1 MDYRTHLF
9 RPLSKRFVDQLVIEV
24 FANPADFDIVYRLI
38 FDKDMNVAWRA
49 AWACQKISEKYPAWF
64 TDLRFKEITTLA
76 ISTSHG
82 GLHRGCVSILYNLKL
97 PDPIPVEF
105 INAYFDW
112 MISPKFPIAV
122 QALSMKMLYRICQIE
137 PDFKPE
143 IIAILEDINYQDYS
157 SGFNSTR
164 NSILKVL
171 KKVSFILLSVSN
183 DIKLK
188 LYR

>member
-1 MDYRTHLF
+1 
-9 RPLSKRFVDQLVIEV
+9 
-24 FANPADFDIVYRLI
+24 
-38 FDKDMNVAWRA
+38 
-49 AWACQKISEKYPAWF
+49 
-64 TDLRFKEITTLA
+64 
-76 ISTSHG
+76 
-82 GLHRGCVSILYNLKL
+82 
-97 PDPIPVEF
+97 
-105 INAYFDW
+105 